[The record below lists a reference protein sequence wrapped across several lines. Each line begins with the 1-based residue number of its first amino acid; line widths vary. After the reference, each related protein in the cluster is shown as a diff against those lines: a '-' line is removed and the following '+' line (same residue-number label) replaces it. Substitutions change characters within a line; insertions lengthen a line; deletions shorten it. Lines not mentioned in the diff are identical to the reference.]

1 MIRNVETTNHTEN
14 LPPLQD
20 VNKDVITALS
30 LDKYVGGLEDPSMD
44 NNASFMDFVSKLFK
58 SGSDK
63 GFMHQKKYQKLM
75 EPILEEQEQ
84 PIYEQQ
90 GGGDGSIDMVDY
102 DSSDTEE
109 VNQAG
114 HEEGEYIHGAVLALA
129 APSLE
134 HERMDVVIPV
144 DGSQPEVEN
153 MQENMQEVL
162 TQEDMRGND
171 EGNAGRM
178 EIRAEDP
185 VQPTRMSTRIT
196 GQPHAISW
204 VEDGTRTQ
212 NHARNVACTNLNSFS
227 KFDALDDEDIY
238 ARALETGVKLDTFNL
253 DRINHIKDLEVA
265 ASKLSAYAAVT

>member
-109 VNQAG
+109 VN
-114 HEEGEYIHGAVLALA
+114 
-129 APSLE
+129 
-134 HERMDVVIPV
+134 
-144 DGSQPEVEN
+144 
-153 MQENMQEVL
+153 
-162 TQEDMRGND
+162 
-171 EGNAGRM
+171 
-178 EIRAEDP
+178 
-185 VQPTRMSTRIT
+185 
-196 GQPHAISW
+196 
-204 VEDGTRTQ
+204 
-212 NHARNVACTNLNSFS
+212 
-227 KFDALDDEDIY
+227 
-238 ARALETGVKLDTFNL
+238 
-253 DRINHIKDLEVA
+253 
-265 ASKLSAYAAVT
+265 